1 MPKAQRLRVCTL
13 LLRTA
18 LISTLAMWS
27 WPCEAE
33 WHSLGP
39 FGGAAQAIVQDPQ
52 QASIL
57 LASTRDGL
65 LYRSF
70 DGGALWTPVHF
81 PGELAVAVQVLAVS
95 GGDIPLYYLGLTP
108 GDSGQ
113 TGLYRSANR
122 GQTWQP
128 LEGLRN
134 EPVFSLAIWSKDP
147 RVVVAGT
154 QNGVFMSRD
163 AGDSWQRISP
173 LANRELRPIT
183 SIAIDPASADIIYA
197 GTTHLPWKTSDGG
210 KTWQSIHHGMIDDSD
225 VFSIQ
230 VDPVSHDRLFA
241 SACSGIYRT
250 DNAGASWIKLLGI
263 PRTSRRT
270 YTIRQD
276 PFHRNVIYAGT
287 SQGLW
292 KSIDAGSTWRQVSPA
307 IVKSIAFDIA
317 GAPRLYLATEDAGLL
332 TSTDGARTLQPI
344 NQGFVN
350 RNFTTLTADASGL
363 IYTSSLYSHSDT
375 GVYRMSSSEGSKL
388 AGLPG
393 TRALGNVLALVPADE
408 KTLFA
413 RTYDSLLRSTDSGTT
428 WTKLAVPW
436 SSSPTQSLQVLRGD
450 RSRILAGTTTGLY
463 VSDDLGL
470 HWRRVTEVAAVI
482 ERIFVS
488 PLSDQLVVVH
498 SRDGLSM
505 SSDAGQTW
513 NSIASPSRSDE
524 LYDVAISPSGVLL
537 AGTARGAFRSFNRGA
552 SWEPVIRGLSAGTIP
567 LVLFHPSQRLAFAVL
582 HGRIYQSNDDGATW
596 LALNMDGLENASISS
611 LAISPA
617 EPERLFVL
625 ARARGAFVS
634 PVSGVSAGAGGQI
647 TISNGP

>member
-1 MPKAQRLRVCTL
+1 MWTL
-13 LLRTA
+13 PA
-18 LISTLAMWS
+18 D
-27 WPCEAE
+27 AE
-33 WHSLGP
+33 WRQLGP
-39 FGGAAQAIVQDPQ
+39 FGGSAQAIVQDPQ
-52 QASIL
+52 QPNIL

-70 DGGALWTPVHF
+70 DRGDLWTPLHF

-108 GDSGQ
+108 GNSGQ
-113 TGLYRSANR
+113 AGLYRSNDR

-147 RVVVAGT
+147 RIIVAGS
-154 QNGVFMSRD
+154 QNGVFLSRD
-163 AGDSWQRISP
+163 SGDSWKRISP
-173 LANRELRPIT
+173 VTNRELQPVT
-183 SIAIDPASADIIYA
+183 SIAFDPASADVIYA

-210 KTWQSIHHGMIDDSD
+210 KTWQSVHGGMIDDSD

-230 VDPVSHDRLFA
+230 VDPVNHERVFA
-241 SACSGIYRT
+241 SACSGIYRS
-250 DNAGASWIKLLGI
+250 DNGGASWIKLLGI

-276 PFHRNVIYAGT
+276 PLHRNVVYAGT

-292 KSIDAGSTWRQVSPA
+292 KSVDEGATWRQVSSA
-307 IVKSIAFDIA
+307 IVKSIAFDTTE
-317 GAPRLYLATEDAGLL
+317 APRLYLATEDAGLL
-332 TSTDGARTLQPI
+332 TSTDGVRTLQPI

-350 RNFTTLTADASGL
+350 RNFTTLISDASGFL
-363 IYTSSLYSHSDT
+363 YTSNLYSRSDT
-375 GVYRMSSSEGSKL
+375 GVYRMSSSVGWRP

-393 TRALGNVLALVPADE
+393 TRSLGNVLAVVPAE
-408 KTLFA
+408 GNTLFA
-413 RTYDSLLRSTDSGTT
+413 RTYDSLLRSTDAGTT
-428 WTKLAVPW
+428 WAKLTMPG
-436 SSSPTQSLQVLRGD
+436 SSSIQSLQVLRGQP
-450 RSRILAGTTTGLY
+450 RRILAGTTTGLY
-463 VSDDLGL
+463 VSDDLGFR
-470 HWRRVTEVAAVI
+470 WRRVIEGAAI
-482 ERIFVS
+482 EGIFVS
-488 PLSDQLVVVH
+488 PLPDQLVVVH
-498 SRDGLSM
+498 TRDGLWL

-537 AGTARGAFRSFNRGA
+537 AGTARGAFRSFNRGD
-552 SWEPVIRGLSAGTIP
+552 SWEPVMRGLSAGTIH

-582 HGRIYQSNDDGATW
+582 HGRVYQSNDDGTTW

-625 ARARGAFVS
+625 ARARGVFVS
-634 PVSGVSAGAGGQI
+634 PVSSASESAGRQS
-647 TISNGP
+647 TILNWP

>member
-1 MPKAQRLRVCTL
+1 MPNAQRLRTFTL

-18 LISTLAMWS
+18 LASTLALWS

-33 WHSLGP
+33 WHPLGP

-52 QASIL
+52 QPSIL

-70 DGGALWTPVHF
+70 DKGALWTPVHF
-81 PGELAVAVQVLAVS
+81 PGQLAVAVQVLAVS
-95 GGDIPLYYLGLTP
+95 GGGNPLYYLGLTP
-108 GDSGQ
+108 GTSGQ
-113 TGLYRSANR
+113 TGLYRSADR

-134 EPVFSLAIWSKDP
+134 EPVFSLAIWNEDP
-147 RVVVAGT
+147 RVIVAGS
-154 QNGVFMSRD
+154 QNGVFRSRD

-173 LANRELRPIT
+173 LANRELQPIT
-183 SIAIDPASADIIYA
+183 SIAIDPASADVIYA

-210 KTWQSIHHGMIDDSD
+210 KTWQSIHNGMIDDSD

-230 VDPVSHDRLFA
+230 VDPVNHDRLFA

-250 DNAGASWIKLLGI
+250 DNGGASWIKLLGI

-276 PFHRNVIYAGT
+276 PFHRNVVYAGT

-292 KSIDAGSTWRQVSPA
+292 KSIDEGVTWRQVSPA
-307 IVKSIAFDIA
+307 IVKSIAFDRTES
-317 GAPRLYLATEDAGLL
+317 PRLYLATEDAGLL
-332 TSTDGARTLQPI
+332 TSTDGARTLQPM

-350 RNFTTLTADASGL
+350 RNFTTLTADTSGL
-363 IYTSSLYSHSDT
+363 IYTSSLYSRSDT
-375 GVYRMSSSEGSKL
+375 GVYKMSSSAGSKL

-393 TRALGNVLALVPADE
+393 TRALGNVLSVVPADGN
-408 KTLFA
+408 TLFA
-413 RTYDSLLRSTDSGTT
+413 RTYDSLLRSTDSGAT
-428 WTKLAVPW
+428 WAKLAVPW
-436 SSSPTQSLQVLRGD
+436 SSSPTQSLQVLRGQ
-450 RSRILAGTTTGLY
+450 RPRILAGTTTGLY
-463 VSDDLGL
+463 ASDDLGL
-470 HWRRVTEVAAVI
+470 HWRRVTESAGAI

-488 PLSDQLVVVH
+488 PLPDQLVVVH
-498 SRDGLSM
+498 SRDGLLL

-537 AGTARGAFRSFNRGA
+537 AGTARGAFRSSNRGA
-552 SWEPVIRGLSAGTIP
+552 SWEPVMRGLSAGTIP